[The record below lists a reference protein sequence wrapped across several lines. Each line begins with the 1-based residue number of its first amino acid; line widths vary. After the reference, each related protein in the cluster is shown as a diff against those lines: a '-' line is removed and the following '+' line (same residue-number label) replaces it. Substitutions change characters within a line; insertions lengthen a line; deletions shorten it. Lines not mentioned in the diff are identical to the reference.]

1 MSKDFETIFRE
12 FSGYDGPD
20 CVCCNSVTNKD
31 SIRLLLDDNLVWDKD
46 FDSIR
51 LELANLLTSID
62 RYVSRSGK
70 QAIKPELDKLNKKL
84 LGE

>member
-1 MSKDFETIFRE
+1 MRE
-12 FSGYDGPD
+12 FPGYDGPK

-31 SIRLLLDDNLVWDKD
+31 SIKLLLDDNLVWDTD
-46 FDSIR
+46 FDNIR
-51 LELANLLTSID
+51 HELANLLMSID

-70 QAIKPELDKLNKKL
+70 QAIKPELDKLNRKL

>member
-1 MSKDFETIFRE
+1 MKE
-12 FSGYDGPD
+12 FPGYDGPE

-31 SIRLLLDDNLVWDKD
+31 SIKLLLDDNLVWDTD
-46 FDSIR
+46 FDNIR
-51 LELANLLTSID
+51 HELANLLMSID

-70 QAIKPELDKLNKKL
+70 QAIKPELDKFNRKL